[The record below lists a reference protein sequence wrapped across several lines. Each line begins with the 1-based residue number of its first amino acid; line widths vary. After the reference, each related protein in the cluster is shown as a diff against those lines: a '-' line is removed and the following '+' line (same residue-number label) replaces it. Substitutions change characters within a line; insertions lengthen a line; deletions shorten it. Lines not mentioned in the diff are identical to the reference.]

1 MPALQPL
8 GEQASPLAIMPNDF
22 DEIAATAAED
32 KEVPAMRIALERLLH
47 QQGQPVKAARISV

>member
-1 MPALQPL
+1 
-8 GEQASPLAIMPNDF
+8 MPNDF

-32 KEVPAMRIALERLLH
+32 KEVPAMRIALDRLLH